1 MRRVSGRILRVT
13 MCATTIAACAA
24 TAVAQQ
30 RPLVTED
37 PEVIGTGRMLAEAG
51 VTYGR
56 DIFFPASGLRGNL
69 LTLPS
74 VGVSIG
80 LGSIVELQLDGAFAN
95 RLSITHREEAP
106 LSGQLRVDG
115 DRTTGVDDFVIAT
128 KLRLASETQRRPAIG
143 LRLATKLP
151 TSSNEV
157 GIGLDTT
164 DFLSTLLVGKT
175 VRSVRVVGNL
185 GLGILGDPTDGSR
198 QNDVLMLGASVAR
211 ALTEDFEVVG
221 ELQGQA
227 DLRSGRT
234 PPGTESRGVLRFGV
248 RLTRGTVR
256 MDAAL
261 VTGLTVRDPSWGF
274 TMGATYVWDAFV
286 IP

>member
-1 MRRVSGRILRVT
+1 MRRVPGRILRVT
-13 MCATTIAACAA
+13 MCVATVAACAA

-51 VTYGR
+51 VSYGR

-106 LSGQLRVDG
+106 LSGRLRVDG
-115 DRTTGVDDFVIAT
+115 DRTTGVDDFVVAT

-198 QNDVLMLGASVAR
+198 QNDVIMLGASVAR

-234 PPGTESRGVLRFGV
+234 PPGTESRGVLRFGA